1 MPIIRLVSKTVCLTL
16 LVFCLLA
23 LPNSLIV
30 QAAKAPAAAV
40 GVVDYDR
47 LMTQHPDMPQ
57 ANATL
62 QAETEQANRELT
74 AQADKLGD
82 KEKQDL
88 VAQLEQRVEL
98 KRQSLMIAIAA
109 KVDAAI
115 HETATA
121 KGLSVVLQKDMVV
134 YGGLDI
140 TEEVLRKISGT

>member
-1 MPIIRLVSKTVCLTL
+1 MTIVKLTNVGFIGL
-16 LVFCLLA
+16 AVFCTLA
-23 LPNSLIV
+23 LLSGLTV
-30 QAAKAPAAAV
+30 QAALAPAPV

-47 LMTQHPDMPQ
+47 LMMRHPDMPQ
-57 ANATL
+57 ANAAL
-62 QAETEQANRELT
+62 QAETEQANKELV

-88 VAQLEQRVEL
+88 VARLEQRVEL

-109 KVDAAI
+109 KVDAAVK
-115 HETATA
+115 ETATA

-140 TEEVLRKISGT
+140 TEEVLRKISGI